1 MGPSVD
7 LTMWGAGCVCGLAA
21 LLTRVLLVNS
31 SVLKESKSDMKDNDD
46 VLDLM
51 EENISPVED
60 EYAGMMGALADIQ
73 TKGDSMLAGI
83 RWQKEM
89 LETLE
94 QNLEKTEKKM
104 EEAEKKT
111 QNLEE
116 EKVGLESDVWEL
128 QGKKNQL
135 MMEME
140 TEKEEM
146 VRLHADLEPLEEQ
159 LATRKSELDNFKSAV
174 VSKKNELADYN
185 NQLKDVNTNLSSLKT
200 TTGDVSN
207 SFPPL
212 VFVAGISLLL
222 NLVVGIQLANTMMT
236 GQSREGLEDVQN
248 AGHDWVKKLLNK
260 ETTTR
265 RRRKQSK
272 SNSLSRQDAQ

>member
-1 MGPSVD
+1 MS
-7 LTMWGAGCVCGLAA
+7 M
-21 LLTRVLLVNS
+21 
-31 SVLKESKSDMKDNDD
+31 
-46 VLDLM
+46 
-51 EENISPVED
+51 
-60 EYAGMMGALADIQ
+60 LADIQ

-146 VRLHADLEPLEEQ
+146 VRWGEGLMMMALTKPFMTGCTLTWNHWRSNSQQE
-159 LATRKSELDNFKSAV
+159 
-174 VSKKNELADYN
+174 
-185 NQLKDVNTNLSSLKT
+185 NLSWIISNQRWFQRRMNFQT
-200 TTGDVSN
+200 TITN
-207 SFPPL
+207 SR
-212 VFVAGISLLL
+212 
-222 NLVVGIQLANTMMT
+222 M
-236 GQSREGLEDVQN
+236 
-248 AGHDWVKKLLNK
+248 
-260 ETTTR
+260 
-265 RRRKQSK
+265 
-272 SNSLSRQDAQ
+272 

>member
-1 MGPSVD
+1 MGSVD

-31 SVLKESKSDMKDNDD
+31 SVLKEGDMKDNSD

-51 EENISPVED
+51 KENIPPVED

-94 QNLEKTEKKM
+94 QNLEKTE
-104 EEAEKKT
+104 
-111 QNLEE
+111 NLEE

-140 TEKEEM
+140 T
-146 VRLHADLEPLEEQ
+146 
-159 LATRKSELDNFKSAV
+159 
-174 VSKKNELADYN
+174 
-185 NQLKDVNTNLSSLKT
+185 
-200 TTGDVSN
+200 
-207 SFPPL
+207 
-212 VFVAGISLLL
+212 
-222 NLVVGIQLANTMMT
+222 
-236 GQSREGLEDVQN
+236 
-248 AGHDWVKKLLNK
+248 
-260 ETTTR
+260 
-265 RRRKQSK
+265 
-272 SNSLSRQDAQ
+272 